1 MKMKNFWLWDV
12 KSLQLALKQ
21 NAPINEYLY
30 CIFAFIIFCFLP
42 CLDRPESLQLI
53 FLSSETLIG
62 ITILYRMY
70 EGKNFIKKIICL
82 SLPIFLRLFLIAIIL
97 AVIVTFVFSD
107 YKNEYHIYS
116 QHFYN
121 ILGFI
126 LLGNYL
132 KST

>member
-1 MKMKNFWLWDV
+1 MKNFWLWDV